1 MDSRNKGKESKN
13 MNNSDGINKLQKTLA
28 EGFSA
33 LNKNLTDC
41 AKSLR
46 ILSKNSEVSN
56 NYWRNAVGPYAE
68 LPGEEYD
75 WVLVK
80 IRDLNNI
87 YASPYKTP
95 HIAEYRSDGFWW
107 SQERDLQ
114 YGTEELPFEVIG
126 WKPISELEKESTYI
140 IDKSGNIIGYWL

>member
-1 MDSRNKGKESKN
+1 
-13 MNNSDGINKLQKTLA
+13 MNNSDGVNKLQKTIA

-46 ILSKNSEVSN
+46 ILARISEVN
-56 NYWRNAVGPYAE
+56 NDNYWRNAVGSNEE

-80 IRDLNNI
+80 IRDLNSI
-87 YASPYKTP
+87 YTSTYKTP

-107 SQERDLQ
+107 SQERDLR
-114 YGTEELPFEVIG
+114 YGTEELPFEVVE
-126 WKPISELEKESTYI
+126 WKPISELEKESTCI